1 MQTIWTLV
9 TLFALLLGG
18 LTSGGPTGSRP
29 NDHHN
34 GYLLQTSSA
43 AGVATAATP
52 SAVPGGP
59 GYLMLTAS
67 DFQPDSDQDQYVRYF
82 GRNSI
87 EPASGS
93 PGIGISAPVH
103 LPQGAQI
110 TKMTAWYYDSNP
122 NEAPLIDLYRGI
134 TDTLELIGPLSSALP
149 DPAFAGGNDVRSV
162 SVTGS
167 TAVVDNSRYAYMVI
181 ASLSRDTTSLN
192 QTQRLSALRI
202 DYAFTVA
209 LPAVVR

>member
-1 MQTIWTLV
+1 MHAIWTLV
-9 TLFALLLGG
+9 TRFALLLGG
-18 LTSGGPTGSRP
+18 LTSSGPAGSPP

-43 AGVATAATP
+43 AGAATAATP
-52 SAVPGGP
+52 TAVPGGP

-67 DFQPDSDQDQYVRYF
+67 DFQPDSDQDHYVRYF
-82 GRNSI
+82 GKNSI

-93 PGIGISAPVH
+93 PGIGISASVH

-110 TKMTAWYYDSNP
+110 TKVTAWYYDSNP

-134 TDTLELIGPLSSALP
+134 TDTLELIGPLSSMLP
-149 DPAFAGGNDVRSV
+149 DPAFAGGNEMRSV
-162 SVTGS
+162 PVTGS
-167 TAVVDNSRYAYMVI
+167 TAVGDNSPYAYMVI
-181 ASLSRDTTSLN
+181 ASLNRDTSNVN

-202 DYAFTVA
+202 DYT
-209 LPAVVR
+209 